1 MKFLKQYRI
10 PFTSLKNGEHLFDFE
25 ITDRFFDEFEYS
37 IVKHANL
44 KLDLTLEKRDTMMVL
59 NFKFDGHISL
69 DCNLCLN
76 EYPSKTEILERLI
89 VKFHEED
96 LNDSTEEIMVLS
108 KGDYEVDIAPWIYE
122 YINLAIPI
130 NNRCEDPGNLSY
142 CDENMINQVKALQVT
157 DEKKQQNDP
166 RWDILKNIKNN

>member
-1 MKFLKQYRI
+1 MKYLKQYRI
-10 PFTSLKNGEHLFDFE
+10 PFTGLKNGKHLFEFE
-25 ITDRFFDEFEYS
+25 ITNRFFDEFEYS
-37 IVKHANL
+37 IVKKAKLNL
-44 KLDLTLEKRDTMMVL
+44 NLTLEKGDTMMVL

-76 EYPSKTEILERLI
+76 EYPSKTEINERLI

-108 KGDYEVDIAPWIYE
+108 KGDYEIDITPWIYE

-130 NNRCEDPGNLSY
+130 NNRCEDPGNLSF
-142 CDENMINQVKALQVT
+142 CDQGMVNKIKALQVT
-157 DEKKQQNDP
+157 EEEKQQNDP